1 MVVKRWEGRRM
12 LGAAVNF
19 AEILDVAVTDRRGL
33 EGWVKVMTSFFGKM
47 ISRGRWLV
55 GEQGWPDGVVALRC
69 KSPPP

>member
-33 EGWVKVMTSFFGKM
+33 EGWVKVMTSFFGKLGG
-47 ISRGRWLV
+47 GR
-55 GEQGWPDGVVALRC
+55 
-69 KSPPP
+69 